1 MANDF
6 QNVVTMGFSDQISIL
21 IFGLVMLGV
30 VVFLIMSKVIV
41 GPLAKLKGVEKIVL
55 ALSLVGVALV
65 VMMAAGELLFHVLL

>member
-6 QNVVTMGFSDQISIL
+6 QNVVTMGFTDQISIL
-21 IFGLVMLGV
+21 IFGLVMLAV
-30 VVFLIMSKVIV
+30 VVFLIMSKIIV

>member
-1 MANDF
+1 MVNDF